1 MPTISV
7 ASKIK
12 VVFILGATGTGKSKL
27 AIALG
32 KIFNGEIINSD
43 KIQVYDAIPVI
54 TNRVSESELSA
65 APHHL
70 LGFLPSDAEF
80 HATDFIH
87 HCVDSISSIARRNHL
102 PIIAGGSNSFIKA
115 LVEDPDFRAGHE
127 PCFLW
132 LDAHPNVLNHFVS
145 ARVDCMMQQGLVEE
159 ARSLFDPENSDYTKG
174 VKRAIGVPE
183 LDEYFRSEIA
193 GSTNQEELERMLNEA
208 VNNIK
213 ANTCKL
219 IQSQVQKIWQL
230 KNLDGW
236 HIHRVDVSQFLK
248 SKLAGNLNPVEEN
261 GQWESVIEKPSRCV
275 VKEFLDGKAGILSE
289 ARR

>member
-1 MPTISV
+1 MPTISG

-32 KIFNGEIINSD
+32 KSFN
-43 KIQVYDAIPVI
+43 V

-70 LGFLPSDAEF
+70 LAFLPSDAEF

-87 HCVDSISSIARRNHL
+87 HCVDSISSIACRNHL
-102 PIIAGGSNSFIKA
+102 PIVAGGSNSYIKA
-115 LVEDPDFRAGHE
+115 LLEDPDFCAGHE
-127 PCFLW
+127 SCFIL
-132 LDAHPNVLNHFVS
+132 LDAHPSILNRFVS
-145 ARVDCMMQQGLVEE
+145 ARVDCMMQKGLVEE
-159 ARSLFDPENSDYTKG
+159 ARSLFDPENNDYNKG
-174 VKRAIGVPE
+174 VKKAIGVPE
-183 LDEYFRSEIA
+183 LDEYFRAEIA
-193 GSTNQEELERMLNEA
+193 GSSKKEELERMLNEA

-230 KNLDGW
+230 KNLDRW
-236 HIHRVDVSQFLK
+236 HIHRVDVFGIKIGWK
-248 SKLAGNLNPVEEN
+248 S
-261 GQWESVIEKPSRCV
+261 ESCG
-275 VKEFLDGKAGILSE
+275 GK
-289 ARR
+289 